1 MSEHDLFQRANA
13 ADKPNIVLILADDL
27 GYNDIGAFG
36 CPVDDI
42 TPNIDRLASEGVRFE
57 HAHVTVAICQ
67 PIINSARPSM
77 VAEMITTKSVACV

>member
-36 CPVDDI
+36 CPNVP
-42 TPNIDRLASEGVRFE
+42 TPHIDSIAS
-57 HAHVTVAICQ
+57 
-67 PIINSARPSM
+67 
-77 VAEMITTKSVACV
+77 K